1 MRRVYLFVGIP
12 ILLLLM
18 GLGFQQISWG
28 QGGLPD
34 WWPPASPF
42 GVDMRGTIDESQ
54 GLSYA
59 VAAGTRW
66 VRIKLSWED
75 VEPVRSDPPQYN
87 WSFYDA
93 IFRRASEAGL
103 QLVVTFR
110 DNPSWA
116 AATRC
121 GPLYDPNDLA
131 RFARAAV
138 ERYSRPPYNI
148 KVWELYNEPD
158 NMRTDGWFI
167 NLGGCWGNAGRAY
180 ADMLKV
186 VYPVIRQADP
196 ESVVLIGALGYE
208 FRYVDHLNMN
218 FLGDV
223 LRAGGG
229 PYFDVMNF
237 HYFHE
242 YHTNWDN
249 STTQRFDLQGKLDSL
264 KAVLT
269 SQGVQPKPFVI
280 TELGHP
286 YAGPPAEGY
295 TPKGNSRYVIQGNV
309 RAVAEGIGIIIW
321 YQMVDGPE
329 DVRLYGL
336 LDADREPQAGYEVY
350 RFLLDKLNGATYN
363 GPYQKSTYG
372 LEAYQF
378 HNGDGDLFIGWC
390 RHDGIVPMTVA
401 WTQALVWSRQCGDTT
416 CGPYEAV
423 VITDGDSGDRD
434 GKRDGKIT
442 LWLTS
447 DPVFVEG
454 VSTTPTPTPTNTW
467 VPTATVT
474 LFPSPTATSTSTATM
489 VATATP
495 SPTPTATAVPSAT
508 PTATSSAT
516 PDPDPSP
523 TGTPAASGHVWL
535 PLIWTQ

>member
-1 MRRVYLFVGIP
+1 MRRSQLLAI
-12 ILLLLM
+12 ILTAVLLM
-18 GLGFQQISWG
+18 SWGVGQISWG
-28 QGGLPD
+28 QGGLPN
-34 WWPPASPF
+34 WPPASPF

-59 VAAGTRW
+59 VSAGARW
-66 VRIKLSWED
+66 VRIKLSWD
-75 VEPVRSDPPQYN
+75 NVEPARSDPPQYQ
-87 WSFYDA
+87 WSFYDT
-93 IFRRASEAGL
+93 IFRRAAEAGL
-103 QLVVTFR
+103 QLVVTIR

-121 GPLYDPNDLA
+121 GPLYNPNDLA

-138 ERYSRPPYNI
+138 ERYSQPPYNI

-158 NMRTDGWFI
+158 NMRTDGWFE

-186 VYPVIRQADP
+186 VYPAIKQADP
-196 ESVVLIGALGYE
+196 QTIVLIGALGYE

-218 FLGDV
+218 FLDDV

-242 YHTNWDN
+242 YHANWDN
-249 STTQRFDLQGKLDSL
+249 PTTQRFDLQGKLDSL
-264 KAVLT
+264 KGVLT
-269 SQGVQPKPFVI
+269 RNGVQIKPFVI

-295 TPKGNSRYVIQGNV
+295 TPMGNSRYVIQGNV
-309 RAVAEGIGIIIW
+309 RAIAEGIGIIIW

-336 LDADREPQAGYEVY
+336 LDAGLVPQAGYDVY
-350 RFLLDKLNGATYN
+350 RFLIGKLSGAAYI

-378 HNGDGDLFIGWC
+378 RKSGEGLFIGWC
-390 RHDGIVPMTVA
+390 RHDGVVPMTVA
-401 WTQALVWSRQCGDTT
+401 WTQARVWRRECGDTT
-416 CGPYEAV
+416 CGPYTQSLVE
-423 VITDGDSGDRD
+423 DGGTGDED
-434 GKRDGKIT
+434 KKRDGKIT

-447 DPVFVEG
+447 DPVFVERA
-454 VSTTPTPTPTNTW
+454 SSTPTPTQTP
-467 VPTATVT
+467 TVT
-474 LFPSPTATSTSTATM
+474 GTIL
-489 VATATP
+489 P
-495 SPTPTATAVPSAT
+495 SPTPTATWTPTTIATAT
-508 PTATSSAT
+508 PTATSTPTAT
-516 PDPDPSP
+516 LTAAPSGTPTATMEPDPTP
-523 TGTPAASGHVWL
+523 TGTPAAGGRLWL
-535 PLIWTQ
+535 PLILAP

>member
-1 MRRVYLFVGIP
+1 MRRTYLFISIP
-12 ILLLLM
+12 VILLLA
-18 GLGFQQISWG
+18 GLAFQQMTWG
-28 QGGLPD
+28 QGSLPN
-34 WWPPASPF
+34 WPPASPF

-54 GLSYA
+54 GLSLA
-59 VAAGTRW
+59 VAAGARW
-66 VRIKLSWED
+66 ARVKLSWD
-75 VEPVRSDPPQYN
+75 SVEPVKTDPPQYN

-93 IFRRASEAGL
+93 IFQRAANAGL
-103 QLVVTFR
+103 QLVVTIR

-121 GPLYDPNDLA
+121 GPLYNPNDLA
-131 RFARAAV
+131 RFARAV
-138 ERYSRPPYNI
+138 VTRYSQPPYNI

-158 NMRTDGWFI
+158 NMRTDGWLE

-186 VYPVIRQADP
+186 VYPAIKQADP
-196 ESVVLIGALGYE
+196 QAIVLIGALGYE

-218 FLGDV
+218 FLNDV

-269 SQGVQPKPFVI
+269 SNGVQLKPFVI

-321 YQMVDGPE
+321 YQMVDGPA
-329 DVRLYGL
+329 DARLYGL
-336 LDADREPQAGYEVY
+336 LNAQLTPQAGYDVY
-350 RFLLDKLNGATYN
+350 RFLVGKLTSAAYI

-378 HNGDGDLFIGWC
+378 RKGGEDLFIGWC
-390 RHDGIVPMTVA
+390 RHDGVVPMTVA
-401 WTQALVWSRQCGDTT
+401 WTEARVWRRQCGATT

-423 VITDGDSGDRD
+423 VIADGSADDKD

-442 LWLTS
+442 LWLNS
-447 DPVFVEG
+447 DPVFVERY
-454 VSTTPTPTPTNTW
+454 SATPTPTPTSTAIPSGT
-467 VPTATVT
+467 VTPPPTATVT
-474 LFPSPTATSTSTATM
+474 
-489 VATATP
+489 
-495 SPTPTATAVPSAT
+495 PTPTATSSAVVTATPSAT
-508 PTATSSAT
+508 PTATSTAT
-516 PDPDPSP
+516 PTATPDPSP
-523 TGTPAASGHVWL
+523 TGTPALARRVWL
-535 PLIWTQ
+535 PLILAN